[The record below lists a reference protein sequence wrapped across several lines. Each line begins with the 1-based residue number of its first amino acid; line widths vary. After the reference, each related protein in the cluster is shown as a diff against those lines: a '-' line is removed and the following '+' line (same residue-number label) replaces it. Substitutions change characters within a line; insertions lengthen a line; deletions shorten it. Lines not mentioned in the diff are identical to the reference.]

1 MTSHD
6 LVAAVARNR
15 LKQALPAVLLLGLS
29 ACAGTST
36 GVVTRYPGG
45 SVSEPSATAS
55 TSSAATTSHAAGSS
69 AASAE
74 AALARGDAA
83 GAARA
88 YQAAA
93 IDAAPEQAADLR
105 LRADRHAVVEAS
117 PEEVETSHVIP
128 RAASAALA
136 LRCSA
141 HDRNVARR
149 GTHCKRFLKHKC
161 STEKRHK

>member
-83 GAARA
+83 GAAAREARGRGRHDVVETLGDLPDLLARHGVDVRQTAQRA
-88 YQAAA
+88 RHR
-93 IDAAPEQAADLR
+93 R
-105 LRADRHAVVEAS
+105 LRHTRGLRDIERRRLIHCAS
-117 PEEVETSHVIP
+117 RTP
-128 RAASAALA
+128 RAHV
-136 LRCSA
+136 R
-141 HDRNVARR
+141 
-149 GTHCKRFLKHKC
+149 
-161 STEKRHK
+161 